1 MHHCTHHPFMPISGG
16 KAPGWVDLHMHS
28 TLSDGTLS
36 VAEMI
41 DVAAKRKLVAIS
53 ITDHDN
59 IDSWEQGRH
68 LAQEAGI
75 ELIPGVE
82 ISSGWEGS
90 DIHILGYF
98 FDPSNLALNQ
108 ALERSKR
115 RRLLRAKAM
124 VRKLDRL
131 GMPVRFE
138 KVLSYVHG
146 GTVGRPHIARAL
158 LEEEYV
164 QTFQEAFEKWLGP
177 ECPAYVETECLTPME
192 AVALINNAGGA
203 AVMAHPLHTDRDDII
218 PLLVEAGLKGIEI
231 YCHRIPS
238 THRRRYQDIARRHNL
253 VWTGGSDSHGERPGQ
268 PGIGSVR
275 VARTVVDKLLE
286 ARDRH
291 FAEI

>member
-1 MHHCTHHPFMPISGG
+1 MHHTTWQPFLAAPGA

-28 TLSDGTLS
+28 NLSDGTLT
-36 VAEMI
+36 VPEI
-41 DVAAKRKLVAIS
+41 IETAARRRLSAIA

-59 IDSWEQGRH
+59 IDSWEIGRP
-68 LAQEAGI
+68 LAREHGI

-82 ISSGWEGS
+82 ISSSWEGS

-98 FDPSNLALNQ
+98 FDPTNLNLNT

-131 GMPVRFE
+131 GIRIRFE
-138 KVLSYVHG
+138 KVLSYVQG

-164 QTFQEAFEKWLGP
+164 KSFQEAFEKWLGSD
-177 ECPAYVETECLTPME
+177 CPAYVDTESLTPME
-192 AVALINNAGGA
+192 AIALINNAGGA
-203 AVMAHPLHTDRDDII
+203 AVMAHPEHTDRDDII
-218 PLLVEAGLKGIEI
+218 PMMVQAGLKGIEV
-231 YCHRIPS
+231 YCHRIS
-238 THRRRYQDIARRHNL
+238 SSSRRKYQEIARRYGL
-253 VWTGGSDSHGERPGQ
+253 VWTGGSDSHGERPGA
-268 PGIGSVR
+268 PGIGSVK
-275 VARTVVDKLLE
+275 VAHTVVEKLLE

>member
-1 MHHCTHHPFMPISGG
+1 MHHSTFHPFSPEEGEH
-16 KAPGWVDLHMHS
+16 APGWVDLHMHS
-28 TLSDGTLS
+28 TLSDGSLS
-36 VAEMI
+36 VAEML
-41 DVAAKRKLVAIS
+41 DLAARRKLTAIA

-59 IDSWEQGRH
+59 IDSWTEGKD
-68 LAQEAGI
+68 LAARLGV

-82 ISSGWEGS
+82 ISSAWEGS

-108 ALERSKR
+108 VLERAKR
-115 RRLLRAKAM
+115 RRFLRAKAM
-124 VRKLDRL
+124 VRKLGHL
-131 GMPVRFE
+131 GLPIRFE
-138 KVLSYVHG
+138 KVLSYVQG

-158 LEEEYV
+158 LEEEYIHS
-164 QTFQEAFEKWLGP
+164 FQEAFEKWLGP

-192 AVALINNAGGA
+192 AIALINNAGGA
-203 AVMAHPLHTDRDDII
+203 AVMAHPMATDRDDVI

-231 YCHRIPS
+231 YTHHLPS
-238 THRRRYQDIARRHNL
+238 AARRKYQDIARRHNL
-253 VWTGGSDSHGERPGQ
+253 VWTGGSDSHGERPGC

-275 VARTVVDKLLE
+275 VSQTVVEKLLE

>member
-1 MHHCTHHPFMPISGG
+1 MHHCTFHPFAPSAGNR
-16 KAPGWVDLHMHS
+16 APGWVDLHMHS

-36 VAEMI
+36 VAEMV
-41 DVAAKRKLVAIS
+41 DVAAKRKLAAIA

-59 IDSWEQGRH
+59 IDSWNQGKS
-68 LAQEAGI
+68 LADHAGI

-82 ISSGWEGS
+82 ISSAWEGS

-108 ALERSKR
+108 MMDRSKR

-131 GMPVRFE
+131 GMPIRFE
-138 KVLSYVHG
+138 KVLSYVQG

-164 QTFQEAFEKWLGP
+164 KTFQEAFERWLGP
-177 ECPAYVETECLTPME
+177 KCPAYVETDCLTPME
-192 AVALINNAGGA
+192 AIALIHNAGGA
-203 AVMAHPLHTDRDDII
+203 AVMAHPMHTDRDDVI
-218 PLLVEAGLKGIEI
+218 PLMVEAGLKGIEV

-238 THRRRYQDIARRHNL
+238 AVRRKYQDIARRYNL
-253 VWTGGSDSHGERPGQ
+253 VWTGGSDSHGERPGC
-268 PGIGSVR
+268 PGIGSVK
-275 VARTVVDKLLE
+275 VARTVVEKLLE

>member
-1 MHHCTHHPFMPISGG
+1 
-16 KAPGWVDLHMHS
+16 MHS
-28 TLSDGTLS
+28 TLSDGTLQ
-36 VAEMI
+36 VAEI
-41 DVAAKRKLVAIS
+41 VDVAARRKLTAIA

-59 IDSWEQGRH
+59 IDSWEQGKD
-68 LAQEAGI
+68 LAAEAGV

-82 ISSGWEGS
+82 ISSSWEGS

-131 GMPVRFE
+131 GLPIRFE
-138 KVLSYVHG
+138 KVLSYVQG

-158 LEEEYV
+158 LEEEYIKS
-164 QTFQEAFEKWLGP
+164 FQEAFEKWLGP
-177 ECPAYVETECLTPME
+177 DCPAYVETESLTPME
-192 AVALINNAGGA
+192 TIALVNNAGGA
-203 AVMAHPLHTDRDDII
+203 AVMAHPLHTNRDDLI
-218 PLLVEAGLKGIEI
+218 PQLVEAGLKGIEI
-231 YCHRIPS
+231 YTHRIPS
-238 THRRRYQDIARRHNL
+238 AARRKYQDIAQRHNL
-253 VWTGGSDSHGERPGQ
+253 VWTGGSDSHGERPGC

-275 VARTVVDKLLE
+275 VAHTVVEKLLE

>member
-1 MHHCTHHPFMPISGG
+1 MHHTTWQPFLAAPGA

-28 TLSDGTLS
+28 NLSDGTLT
-36 VAEMI
+36 VPEI
-41 DVAAKRKLVAIS
+41 IETAAKRRLVAIS

-59 IDSWEQGRH
+59 IDSWEQGRD
-68 LAQEAGI
+68 LARQHGI

-82 ISSGWEGS
+82 ISSSWEGS

-98 FDPSNLALNQ
+98 FDPTNLNLNT

-131 GMPVRFE
+131 GVRIRFE

-164 QTFQEAFEKWLGP
+164 KSFQEAFEKWLGSD
-177 ECPAYVETECLTPME
+177 CPAYVDSESLTPME
-192 AVALINNAGGA
+192 AIALINNAGGT
-203 AVMAHPLHTDRDDII
+203 AVMAHPAHTDRDDLI
-218 PLLVEAGLKGIEI
+218 PMMAQAGLKGIEI

-238 THRRRYQDIARRHNL
+238 TSRRKYQDLARRHGL
-253 VWTGGSDSHGERPGQ
+253 VWTGGSDSHGERPGT
-268 PGIGSVR
+268 PGIGSVK
-275 VARTVVDKLLE
+275 VAYTVVEKLLE
-286 ARDRH
+286 VRDRH

>member
-1 MHHCTHHPFMPISGG
+1 MHHTTHHPFMPIASG

-28 TLSDGTLS
+28 TMSDGSLAVS
-36 VAEMI
+36 EMVDI
-41 DVAAKRKLVAIS
+41 AAKRKLVAIA

-59 IDSWEQGRH
+59 IDSWDQGRH
-68 LAQEAGI
+68 LASQVGV

-82 ISSGWEGS
+82 ISSAWEHS

-108 ALERSKR
+108 ALDRSKR

-131 GMPVRFE
+131 GMPIRFE

-164 QTFQEAFEKWLGP
+164 KTFQEAFEKWLGP

-192 AVALINNAGGA
+192 AIALINNAGGA
-203 AVMAHPLHTDRDDII
+203 AVMAHPLSTNRDDLI
-218 PLLVEAGLKGIEI
+218 PLLVQAGLKGIEV

-238 THRRRYQDIARRHNL
+238 NHRRRYQDIARRYNL
-253 VWTGGSDSHGERPGQ
+253 VWTGGSDSHGERPGC

>member
-1 MHHCTHHPFMPISGG
+1 MHHTTWQPFLA
-16 KAPGWVDLHMHS
+16 APEARASGWVDLHVHS
-28 TLSDGTLS
+28 NLSDGTLS
-36 VAEMI
+36 ISEI
-41 DVAAKRKLVAIS
+41 IEVAARRRLTAIS

-59 IDSWEQGRH
+59 IDSWEQGRD
-68 LAQEAGI
+68 LARQHGI

-82 ISSGWEGS
+82 ISSSWEGS

-98 FDPSNLALNQ
+98 FDPTNLNLNT

-131 GMPVRFE
+131 GVRIRFE

-164 QTFQEAFEKWLGP
+164 KTFQEAFEKWLGCD
-177 ECPAYVETECLTPME
+177 CPAYVDSQSLTPME
-192 AVALINNAGGA
+192 AVALINNAGGV
-203 AVMAHPLHTDRDDII
+203 AVMAHPAHTNRDDLI
-218 PLLVEAGLKGIEI
+218 PMLAQAGLTGIEI
-231 YCHRIPS
+231 YCHRILS
-238 THRRRYQDIARRHNL
+238 TSRRKYQDLARRYGL
-253 VWTGGSDSHGERPGQ
+253 VWTGGSDSHGERPGT
-268 PGIGSVR
+268 PGIGSVK
-275 VARTVVDKLLE
+275 VAHTVVDKLLE